1 MAQSIV
7 AFKPGSANVLQ
18 AVAVDDASSP
28 VCDTCGCSC
37 LCLIQQE
44 RKVAMKIHMKT
55 IAQVSV
61 ASMIAWGLT
70 LGAAQ
75 ATTFQEATSTFRSAG
90 ASGGYFADS
99 YAYAVFPSVGS
110 GALAVGGAFGKGRVY
125 VHGRYVGDTKMT
137 QLSLGFQA
145 GGKAYSEIIF
155 FEDKRA
161 LDEFESGSFA
171 FGADASVVAIT
182 AGANADAA
190 TTGASAGAS
199 AGPKDAITRGK
210 YYKGMAVFT
219 VAKGGLMYAAAV
231 EGQKF
236 SYEPRGRDE

>member
-1 MAQSIV
+1 MKSIAQI
-7 AFKPGSANVLQ
+7 
-18 AVAVDDASSP
+18 AVASAFLWSLSL
-28 VCDTCGCSC
+28 G
-37 LCLIQQE
+37 
-44 RKVAMKIHMKT
+44 
-55 IAQVSV
+55 IAH
-61 ASMIAWGLT
+61 
-70 LGAAQ
+70 
-75 ATTFQEATSTFRSAG
+75 ATTFQEAISMFRNAG
-90 ASGGYFADS
+90 ASGGYFSSS

-171 FGADASVVAIT
+171 FGADASVVAVT

-190 TTGASAGAS
+190 TNGASAGAS
-199 AGPKDAITRGK
+199 AGENDATTRGV
-210 YYKGMAVFT
+210 YQKGMAVFII
-219 VAKGGLMYAAAV
+219 AKGGLMYSASIA
-231 EGQKF
+231 GQKF
-236 SYEPRGRDE
+236 FYKPGRAQ